1 MAAGIIKKIIQGVGK
16 KIKKF
21 KRGKGYSKDSKNVGI
36 KQAEAE
42 KLYTVTGHDVHGPIK
57 IWKKPGGKPTRL
69 PLDKAKYTER
79 RPWLGKHSGHYGP
92 KPTKKEIMS
101 DYKITNKA
109 HGGLIRGFPK
119 IAKKGWK

>member
-1 MAAGIIKKIIQGVGK
+1 MAGGIIKKLIQGVGK
-16 KIKKF
+16 HIKKIKK
-21 KRGKGYSKDSKNVGI
+21 GKGWSKKSKNVGI

-57 IWKKPGGKPTRL
+57 MWKKPGGKPFRM

-79 RPWLGKHSGHYGP
+79 RPWLGPHSGHQGP
-92 KPTKKEIMS
+92 KIPH
-101 DYKITNKA
+101 KA